1 MPEFALSQPIPFRVW
16 LGAVARAECEEPL
29 RARLPS
35 AELRVVPTD
44 AIELDGPAILVL
56 DAADLG
62 GPDRQALLELARR
75 ALPGR
80 PIVVGGGASKDIL
93 LDAINTW
100 QAVQLVPSKAVAAT
114 LADAVS
120 EAHQSLVVESGV
132 RRCVDLLAEECSR
145 LRSATEELYL
155 TQKRLLHAERL
166 ATVGRIVGTVLER
179 MRHEFDD
186 LERFRQAQSQVPAVG
201 PLGEI
206 FEAAVAGVDG
216 FGALLEDMLA
226 LSEERPAK
234 TQRQVVGLD
243 SLTERSVRLFKHDAQ
258 GRRRAIQVSCES
270 TAAVHVDPCR
280 MIHVLLNLLRNAAQA
295 TSANERITV
304 RTRSEGDWAVVE
316 VEDAGQGMTSE
327 VLEHLFT
334 PFFTT
339 KGKEGMGLGLRLAKT
354 TVDSH
359 GGTIDCTSSPGHGAR
374 FRVRLPR
381 AG

>member
-1 MPEFALSQPIPFRVW
+1 MSEFALSERIPCRVW
-16 LGAVARAECEEPL
+16 LGAVARADCEGVL
-29 RARLPS
+29 RAGLPN
-35 AELRVVPTD
+35 AELQVVPSD
-44 AIELDGPAILVL
+44 AVELAGPAILVL

-62 GPDRQALLELARR
+62 GPDRPPLLELARR

-80 PIVVGGGASKDIL
+80 PIVIGGSSSKDIL

-100 QAVQLVPSKAVAAT
+100 QAVQLVPSRAVAGT

-120 EAHQSLVVESGV
+120 EAHRSLVVESSV
-132 RRCVDLLAEECSR
+132 RRCVDLLAEECTR
-145 LRSATEELYL
+145 LRGAAEELRL
-155 TQKRLLHAERL
+155 TQSRLLHAERL

-186 LERFRQAQSQVPAVG
+186 LEKFRQAQSQVPAAG
-201 PLGEI
+201 ALGEI
-206 FEAAVAGVDG
+206 FEAAVAGVDS

-226 LSEERPAK
+226 LTEQRPAK
-234 TQRQVVGLD
+234 TRRQIVGLD
-243 SLTERSVRLFKHDAQ
+243 SLTERSVRLFRHDAH
-258 GRRRAIQVSCES
+258 GRRRMIQVNCES
-270 TAAVHVDPCR
+270 AATVHVDPCR

-295 TSANERITV
+295 TTVNEGITV

-316 VEDAGQGMTSE
+316 VEDTGQGMTSE

-354 TVDSH
+354 TVDNH